1 VAQQSNIPGLAWR
14 MQGYAPPKARL
25 FDPSIGEGN
34 TTAAYIFPRTFFSF
48 HYIIQIFDISKL
60 KIILF

>member
-34 TTAAYIFPRTFFSF
+34 TTAAYIFPRTFLSI
-48 HYIIQIFDISKL
+48 IIQIFDISKL